1 MSNLSHPFLTPV
13 IDSEKELEEH
23 IELTL
28 SYFEV
33 WKLAFK
39 YFYIR
44 KTNLPLRRLSVK
56 KIVISSQKLFEKQ
69 LISQS
74 MNEDILLVLQN
85 IDLIRKKTIASLNKA
100 EMDEF
105 ASIIGQTRM
114 LMRSLIDKMENLCEK
129 IN

>member
-1 MSNLSHPFLTPV
+1 MSNLSHPFLTPD